1 MDRKSAVRENTSQP
15 SLWIVG
21 KLKALTTTCASSD
34 VPGTPSYP
42 STANVHA
49 STTSLRPFRIVTS
62 RLAPASPA
70 SGVGNLPCATIA
82 LAIRVPCSDFAPV
95 IASTPKSP
103 ANATRSPARGTRPSS
118 PSAPLRAA
126 SRSEYGTGLTPS
138 AMKYAIPADTS
149 GYPSSPGSPV
159 VALYV
164 SIDAIGLAR
173 ETKTSVGSNTL
184 SSFMSRYTRS
194 YSLAFVVS
202 TTRRPRAPNS
212 RCTVGAGWKPKWN
225 ALDAL
230 VSPTIEYCS
239 ISRHAQALRL
249 TQPGEKSRF
258 WKSMLRSRGTVSCAR
273 EPFSCME
280 KSDAAIPGGSPRSAR
295 GIANSLNS
303 CSPNWNAACAPPDD
317 SSEEASQTPA

>member
-34 VPGTPSYP
+34 VPGLPSYP

-62 RLAPASPA
+62 RLASASPA
-70 SGVGNLPCATIA
+70 SGAGSLPCATTA
-82 LAIRVPCSDFAPV
+82 LAIRVPCSDFAPE

-149 GYPSSPGSPV
+149 GYPSSPGRPV

-164 SIDAIGLAR
+164 SIAAIGLAR
-173 ETKTSVGSNTL
+173 VRRVHDEEAQGSE
-184 SSFMSRYTRS
+184 
-194 YSLAFVVS
+194 LALHRRRGMEAEVERV
-202 TTRRPRAPNS
+202 RRAREPDDRVLLDLPPGPGAQAHPARGEVEVLEVDVPVQGHGVLRPRA
-212 RCTVGAGWKPKWN
+212 V
-225 ALDAL
+225 L
-230 VSPTIEYCS
+230 VHGEQG
-239 ISRHAQALRL
+239 RGH
-249 TQPGEKSRF
+249 PGGIPEE
-258 WKSMLRSRGTVSCAR
+258 CAR
-273 EPFSCME
+273 DRELVE
-280 KSDAAIPGGSPRSAR
+280 QLLAELERRLRAAGRLQRGGLPDPR
-295 GIANSLNS
+295 
-303 CSPNWNAACAPPDD
+303 
-317 SSEEASQTPA
+317 